1 MTPTFIA
8 ALVGAWMVVSFV
20 ACVVLC
26 MASSRFSA
34 RAEQQQFEREHA
46 VLRQAQAQSR
56 RARRPIA
63 VRMEGNGSPIK
74 VKVG

>member
-8 ALVGAWMVVSFV
+8 ALIGAWMVVSFV
-20 ACVVLC
+20 TCVVLC

-34 RAEQQQFEREHA
+34 RAEQQDFERAHA
-46 VLRQAQAQSR
+46 LRRQAQAQTR
-56 RARRPIA
+56 RERRPIA